1 METNVVHANARS
13 LNEESG
19 SASDSVDLVEDNRRL
34 RREVKE
40 LRLSQRVSDEYLSV
54 VAHELLT
61 PLTAIKAYVEA
72 LTMHH
77 EDPQFKQSGEFLRVL
92 DRETSRLIRLVDRTQ
107 QISRLTNG
115 KHAVRSSNVDLRILV
130 DEVTEALRPLLENRD
145 VEFLSDLPAEMPS
158 VLVDRDLCK
167 QLLIN
172 LVHNAIKFSPEKG
185 KVFLR
190 ADVTDACAEVSI
202 TDEGCGVDAGDQRR
216 IFEPFFRCS
225 QVSTEVERGS
235 GLGLAIAKTIVEQH
249 GGSIAVESE
258 IGKGTVF
265 RFTLPLP

>member
-1 METNVVHANARS
+1 MATKVQK
-13 LNEESG
+13 SG
-19 SASDSVDLVEDNRRL
+19 DSVSEVPEVALSADNLEEENRRL

-40 LRLSQRVSDEYLSV
+40 LHLSQRVSDEYLSV
-54 VAHELLT
+54 VTHELST

-77 EDPQFKQSGEFLRVL
+77 KDPEFTQSTEFLRVL

-115 KHAVRSSNVDLRILV
+115 KHVVRPSHVDLQDLV
-130 DEVTEALRPLLENRD
+130 DDVTDALRPLLEDRA
-145 VEFLSDLPAEMPS
+145 VEFLSDLPMDMQA
-158 VLVDRDLCK
+158 VAVDRDLCK

-172 LVHNAIKFSPEKG
+172 LVHNAIKFSPEAG

-190 ADVTDACAEVSI
+190 ADVKDDRAEITVS
-202 TDEGCGVDAGDQRR
+202 DEGCGVGPEDQQH

-225 QVSTEVERGS
+225 QVSTDVERGS

-249 GGSIAVESE
+249 GGLIAVESE
-258 IGKGTVF
+258 VGKGTVL
-265 RFTLPLP
+265 RFSLPLP